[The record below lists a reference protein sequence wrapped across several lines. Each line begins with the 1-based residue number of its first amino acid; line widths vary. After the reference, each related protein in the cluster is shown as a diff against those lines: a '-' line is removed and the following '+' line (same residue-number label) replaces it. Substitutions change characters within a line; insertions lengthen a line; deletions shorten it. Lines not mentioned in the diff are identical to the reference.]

1 MHTVVLQ
8 GLLSVFVCGCPVS
21 AVEPSI
27 VPRVEWSGK
36 NQGGKSKTLGSKS
49 DDQNE
54 GDSVHS
60 NISFNFDQKFPAY
73 FG

>member
-1 MHTVVLQ
+1 MSTVKP
-8 GLLSVFVCGCPVS
+8 SV
-21 AVEPSI
+21 
-27 VPRVEWSGK
+27 VPGIDRTCK
-36 NQGGKSKTLGSKS
+36 NQGGKSKTLGSKP

-60 NISFNFDQKFPAY
+60 NISFNFDQKLPAC

>member
-1 MHTVVLQ
+1 MHKADLQ
-8 GLLSVFVCGCPVS
+8 GLLPVLVGSSPVS
-21 AVEPSI
+21 AVETSV
-27 VPRVEWSGK
+27 VPRVQGASK
-36 NQGGKSKTLGSKS
+36 NQGGKSKTLGSKP

-60 NISFNFDQKFPAY
+60 NISFNFDQKFPAW

>member
-1 MHTVVLQ
+1 MHKADLQ
-8 GLLSVFVCGCPVS
+8 GLLPVLVSSGPVS
-21 AVEPSI
+21 TVKPSV
-27 VPRVEWSGK
+27 VPGIDRTCK

-60 NISFNFDQKFPAY
+60 NISFNFDQKFPAC

>member
-1 MHTVVLQ
+1 MHKADLQ
-8 GLLSVFVCGCPVS
+8 GLLPVLVGSGPVS
-21 AVEPSI
+21 TVKPSV
-27 VPRVEWSGK
+27 VPGIDRTCK
-36 NQGGKSKTLGSKS
+36 NQGGKSKALGSKP

-60 NISFNFDQKFPAY
+60 NISFNFDQKFPAC